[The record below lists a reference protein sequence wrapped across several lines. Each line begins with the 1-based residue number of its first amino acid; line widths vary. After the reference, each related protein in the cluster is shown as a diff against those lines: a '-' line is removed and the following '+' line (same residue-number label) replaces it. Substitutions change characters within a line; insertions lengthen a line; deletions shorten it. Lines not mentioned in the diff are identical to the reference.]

1 MTEKLARSSYARDDL
16 YLALQQM
23 LPVATEQE
31 EYDDMKSMTEEYHR
45 YKGQYVKHLNFNPD
59 NENLSKCFI
68 DLPT

>member
-1 MTEKLARSSYARDDL
+1 
-16 YLALQQM
+16 M